1 MAFELELLII
11 VVGVIYGY
19 LKPGKEDRVAL
30 LKNGLIIGIVLGL
43 VVVVFGMLVDSNV
56 LLHSGVAVMVG
67 LVGMFVFI
75 LAVILAVLFIIGTFI
90 GDWLEEK
97 SKSS

>member
-1 MAFELELLII
+1 MTFELELLTIG
-11 VVGVIYGY
+11 VGVIYGY

-30 LKNGLIIGIVLGL
+30 LKNGFLIGIVLGL
-43 VVVVFGMLVDSNV
+43 VIVAFGMLVDSRV
-56 LLHSGVAVMVG
+56 LLHSGVAVMIG

-97 SKSS
+97 GKSS

>member
-1 MAFELELLII
+1 MAFELEILTIG
-11 VVGVIYGY
+11 VGVIYGY

-30 LKNGLIIGIVLGL
+30 LKNGFLIGIVLGL
-43 VVVVFGMLVDSNV
+43 VVAVFGMLVDSRV
-56 LLHSGVAVMVG
+56 LSHSGVAVMIG

-75 LAVILAVLFIIGTFI
+75 LAVILAVLFILGTLI

-97 SKSS
+97 SKAQ

>member
-1 MAFELELLII
+1 MAFELEILTIG
-11 VVGVIYGY
+11 VGVIYGY

-43 VVVVFGMLVDSNV
+43 VVLLFGILVDSKI
-56 LLHSGVAVMVG
+56 LLYSGVGMMIG

-75 LAVILAVLFIIGTFI
+75 LVVILAVLFVLGTFV

-97 SKSS
+97 MK